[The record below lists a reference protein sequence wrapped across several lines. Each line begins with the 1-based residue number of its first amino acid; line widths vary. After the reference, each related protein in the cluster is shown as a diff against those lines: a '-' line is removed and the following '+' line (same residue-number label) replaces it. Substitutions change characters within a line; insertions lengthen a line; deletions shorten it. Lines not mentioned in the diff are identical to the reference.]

1 MELDRGGSMS
11 KDRESEGQ
19 GSDKVWEGMEKDPK
33 IGVDLDKGTECE
45 TS

>member
-11 KDRESEGQ
+11 KDRELEGK
-19 GSDKVWEGMEKDPK
+19 GSFKVWEGMEKDPI
-33 IGVDLDKGTECE
+33 IGVDLDKGTECG